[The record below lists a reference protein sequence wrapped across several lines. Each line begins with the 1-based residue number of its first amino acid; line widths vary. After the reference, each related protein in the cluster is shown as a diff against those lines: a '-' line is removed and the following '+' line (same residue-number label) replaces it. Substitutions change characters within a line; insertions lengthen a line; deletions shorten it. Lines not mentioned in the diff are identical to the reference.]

1 MTTIRD
7 PFRPFV
13 AVDDGARLVLTR
25 RRSAADWLLRGA
37 LYWLLALVVVLMGLI
52 PYAAWTRGSGVGD
65 VVLAV
70 VLLTLTWF
78 VLQLV
83 MLGFHVDGVR
93 RIAVGPGEVVL
104 DARGALL
111 RRRVRATDVVAIEAR
126 TTTTSTRHGDVRWL
140 RLQARTGAGTLD
152 LGALHLD
159 AAAEPTREAAAEQAA
174 ETLAARLGVPL
185 VREAGPSSG

>member
-52 PYAAWTRGSGVGD
+52 PYAAWTRGSSVGD

-104 DARGALL
+104 DARASG
-111 RRRVRATDVVAIEAR
+111 RVGSVT
-126 TTTTSTRHGDVRWL
+126 
-140 RLQARTGAGTLD
+140 
-152 LGALHLD
+152 
-159 AAAEPTREAAAEQAA
+159 
-174 ETLAARLGVPL
+174 AARRAAVSRGCG
-185 VREAGPSSG
+185 RGGGRTCRAGGACRRDRSRRPGWRG